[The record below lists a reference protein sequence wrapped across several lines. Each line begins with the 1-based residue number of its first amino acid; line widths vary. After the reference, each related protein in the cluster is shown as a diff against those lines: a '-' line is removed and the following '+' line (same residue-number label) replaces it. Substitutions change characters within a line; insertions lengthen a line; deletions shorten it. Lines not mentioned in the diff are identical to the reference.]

1 MEIKDKLNILEGN
14 EAGTSTAMDQ
24 ETEIGLNNASKPTE
38 EEEQNAGIQNNTE
51 TQSDLGPNSIQ
62 DPENNTYPGPEQREE
77 IGLDQGAEQ
86 EPESDIPE
94 AQNITEDEEDLGI
107 AETSATEPTFTQSQ
121 VDEIAGKVRKETREK
136 VTKDFFQRYG
146 VNSAEEL
153 DNLFGDAQRFETI
166 KGQYDEEKKAW
177 ADQDAARGQELT
189 ELKESV
195 ALLSSGIDRNRYE
208 DAKFILRGKG
218 LEVTAENIEA
228 ELATHPEW
236 KSEASKEQ
244 PHIAEAGEQQM
255 PFRKIEQ
262 EQQIPQ
268 KPKPATTLNVLG
280 NEIAPQSKAPE
291 LSDYEKAMKMF
302 KV

>member
-1 MEIKDKLNILEGN
+1 MEIKNKLNILEGN

-24 ETEIGLNNASKPTE
+24 EEEFGLNNAPQPTE
-38 EEEQNAGIQNNTE
+38 EQEEHAGIQNE
-51 TQSDLGPNSIQ
+51 TSDLGPSSIQ
-62 DPENNTYPGPEQREE
+62 DPENNTYPSPEQGEE
-77 IGLDQGAEQ
+77 LGLEPGAEQ

-94 AQNITEDEEDLGI
+94 AQNITEDEENLGI
-107 AETSATEPTFTQSQ
+107 AETSATEPMFTQSQ
-121 VDEIAGKVRKETREK
+121 VDEIAGKVRKETRDK

-146 VNSAEEL
+146 VNSADEL

-166 KGQYDEEKKAW
+166 RGEFDEEKKAW
-177 ADQDAARGQELT
+177 SQADLDRQNQIN

-195 ALLSSGIDRNRYE
+195 ALLSSGIDKNRYE

-236 KSEASKEQ
+236 KAEASKE
-244 PHIAEAGEQQM
+244 PPYVAEAGDQQM

-262 EQQIPQ
+262 PEQLPQ

-280 NEIAPQSKAPE
+280 NETAPQSKAPE

>member
-1 MEIKDKLNILEGN
+1 MEIKEKILTEQLEGN
-14 EAGTSTAMDQ
+14 EAGTSTAMGHDDG
-24 ETEIGLNNASKPTE
+24 IGLNNASAPTPQE
-38 EEEQNAGIQNNTE
+38 EENAGIVNE
-51 TQSDLGPNSIQ
+51 TSDLGTNQ
-62 DPENNTYPGPEQREE
+62 PEASEPEQNQQPNPE
-77 IGLDQGAEQ
+77 DVQGQ
-86 EPESDIPE
+86 GTEPEAEDGLTPPSNPE
-94 AQNITEDEEDLGI
+94 AEAEGEDGVV
-107 AETSATEPTFTQSQ
+107 ETSATEPTFTQSQ

-153 DNLFGDAQRFETI
+153 DNLFGDAQRFETV
-166 KGQYDEEKKAW
+166 KGEYDEAKKSW
-177 ADQDAARGQELT
+177 TEQDKARGQELT

-236 KSEASKEQ
+236 KSEANAE
-244 PHIAEAGEQQM
+244 PPYIAEAGDQQM
-255 PFRKIEQ
+255 PFKKIQQPQ
-262 EQQIPQ
+262 EPLT
-268 KPKPATTLNVLG
+268 PSKPATSINVLG
-280 NEIAPQSKAPE
+280 NEAAPQAKGPE
-291 LSDYEKAMKMF
+291 LSDYEKAMQMF

>member
-51 TQSDLGPNSIQ
+51 TQSDLGPNSIPNPEENALPNPEQ
-62 DPENNTYPGPEQREE
+62 ETDPASAPENDLNDSSNGGNE
-77 IGLDQGAEQ
+77 
-86 EPESDIPE
+86 
-94 AQNITEDEEDLGI
+94 TETGEEDGI

>member
-1 MEIKDKLNILEGN
+1 MEIKKEILKENLEGN
-14 EAGTSTAMDQ
+14 LAGTSPAED
-24 ETEIGLNNASKPTE
+24 EAEELGLNNATVPTD
-38 EEEQNAGIQNNTE
+38 EQMENAGIVNE
-51 TQSDLGPNSIQ
+51 ATQDQELQPNPEDIPNPEQ
-62 DPENNTYPGPEQREE
+62 DPGE
-77 IGLDQGAEQ
+77 I
-86 EPESDIPE
+86 ESDIPQ
-94 AQNITEDEEDLGI
+94 AQDDTALDEEAGV

-146 VNSAEEL
+146 VNSADEL

-166 KGQYDEEKKAW
+166 KGQYDEDKKAW
-177 ADQDAARGQELT
+177 NEADAARSQELN

-218 LEVTAENIEA
+218 LDVTVENIEA

-236 KSEASKEQ
+236 KAEANAE
-244 PHIAEAGEQQM
+244 PPLMAEAGGQQM
-255 PFRKIEQ
+255 PFRKIAPAQ
-262 EQQIPQ
+262 EPELP
-268 KPKPATTLNVLG
+268 PKPATTLNVLG
-280 NEIAPQSKAPE
+280 NEAAPQAKAPE

>member
-1 MEIKDKLNILEGN
+1 MEIKEKKDILEGN
-14 EAGTSTAMDQ
+14 LAGTSPATD
-24 ETEIGLNNASKPTE
+24 EEESVGLNNTTVPTE
-38 EEEQNAGIQNNTE
+38 EEEQNAGIE
-51 TQSDLGPNSIQ
+51 ATQEPIPESLPEEPIQPNQ
-62 DPENNTYPGPEQREE
+62 GEEPENNLAADQLGGDET
-77 IGLDQGAEQ
+77 GLD
-86 EPESDIPE
+86 DE
-94 AQNITEDEEDLGI
+94 AGI
-107 AETSATEPTFTQSQ
+107 AETSATEPMFTQSQ

-136 VTKDFFQRYG
+136 VTKDIFSRYG
-146 VNSAEEL
+146 VNSADEL

-166 KGQYDEEKKAW
+166 KGQYDEDKKAW
-177 ADQDAARGQELT
+177 NEADAARSQELN

-236 KSEASKEQ
+236 KAEASKE
-244 PHIAEAGEQQM
+244 PPLMAEAEGQQM
-255 PFRKIEQ
+255 PFRKIPQ
-262 EQQIPQ
+262 EQGPSLP
-268 KPKPATTLNVLG
+268 PKPATTINVLG
-280 NEIAPQSKAPE
+280 NEAPAQAKAPE

>member
-1 MEIKDKLNILEGN
+1 MEIKEKILTEQLEGN

-24 ETEIGLNNASKPTE
+24 EQGIGLNNAPTPTP
-38 EEEQNAGIQNNTE
+38 EEQANANIVNE
-51 TQSDLGPNSIQ
+51 TSDLGTGQEPTSN
-62 DPENNTYPGPEQREE
+62 PEQQLPNP
-77 IGLDQGAEQ
+77 GEQ
-86 EPESDIPE
+86 LPNPEPQPSENDLNENSNGGDGTE
-94 AQNITEDEEDLGI
+94 AGEEDGI

-177 ADQDAARGQELT
+177 NQVEQERAQQLN

-195 ALLSSGIDRNRYE
+195 ALLSSGIDKNRYE

-236 KSEASKEQ
+236 KALANEEP
-244 PHIAEAGEQQM
+244 PHIAEAGGQQM
-255 PFRKIEQ
+255 PFRKV
-262 EQQIPQ
+262 QQPTDASHIPQ
-268 KPKPATTLNVLG
+268 PATSINVLG
-280 NEIAPQSKAPE
+280 NEAAPVSKGPE

>member
-1 MEIKDKLNILEGN
+1 MEIKEKKDILEGN
-14 EAGTSTAMDQ
+14 LAGTSPATD
-24 ETEIGLNNASKPTE
+24 EEEGVGLNNTTVPTE
-38 EEEQNAGIQNNTE
+38 EEEQNAGIE
-51 TQSDLGPNSIQ
+51 ATQEPSPESLPEESIQ
-62 DPENNTYPGPEQREE
+62 PNQDEEPENNLAADQLGGDET
-77 IGLDQGAEQ
+77 GLD
-86 EPESDIPE
+86 DE
-94 AQNITEDEEDLGI
+94 AGI
-107 AETSATEPTFTQSQ
+107 AETSATEPMFTQSQ

-136 VTKDFFQRYG
+136 VTKDIFSRYG
-146 VNSAEEL
+146 VNSADEL

-166 KGQYDEEKKAW
+166 KGQYDEDKKAW
-177 ADQDAARGQELT
+177 NEADAARSQELN

-236 KSEASKEQ
+236 KAEASKE
-244 PHIAEAGEQQM
+244 PPLMAEAEGQQM
-255 PFRKIEQ
+255 PFRKIAQ
-262 EQQIPQ
+262 EQGPSLP
-268 KPKPATTLNVLG
+268 PKPATTINVLG
-280 NEIAPQSKAPE
+280 NEAPAQAQAPE

>member
-1 MEIKDKLNILEGN
+1 MEIKKEILTENLEGN

-24 ETEIGLNNASKPTE
+24 ENEIGLNNASKPTE

-62 DPENNTYPGPEQREE
+62 SPEQNVLPNPGQETDPASAPENDLNDNSNGGNETATG
-77 IGLDQGAEQ
+77 
-86 EPESDIPE
+86 
-94 AQNITEDEEDLGI
+94 EEDGI

-153 DNLFGDAQRFETI
+153 DNLFGDAQRFETVRDE
-166 KGQYDEEKKAW
+166 YDTEKKAW
-177 ADQDAARGQELT
+177 NQADQERANQIN

-195 ALLSSGIDRNRYE
+195 ALLSSGIDKNRYE

-236 KSEASKEQ
+236 KSEANAEP
-244 PHIAEAGEQQM
+244 PHIAEAGGQQM
-255 PFRKIEQ
+255 PFRKV
-262 EQQIPQ
+262 QQPLEPSTPPQ
-268 KPKPATTLNVLG
+268 PATSINVLG
-280 NEIAPQSKAPE
+280 NEAAPQAKGPE